1 MDEPTAGDELNEG
14 IMKQM
19 TGGDEM
25 EGRAMYAKT
34 MCKFTPQFELVCCTN
49 HLFNIKS
56 TDKGTWRRIRQ
67 VPFNAEFVDEADYE
81 IKRKQGLLND
91 PEKPVYMKDLDMK
104 EKLPSFVEVFTAK
117 LVERAN
123 KTGGVV
129 KDCPL
134 VLEASKKYEERE
146 NFWRQFMNDNIA
158 KGTENDK
165 IKKTEIRNIFNEW
178 YQTNYQQ
185 RPPKATELYEQLDK
199 NIGRQRNKAWYGW
212 KIIYGEYDSEDDDS
226 SDSN

>member
-1 MDEPTAGDELNEG
+1 
-14 IMKQM
+14 MK
-19 TGGDEM
+19 
-25 EGRAMYAKT
+25 
-34 MCKFTPQFELVCCTN
+34 L
-49 HLFNIKS
+49 
-56 TDKGTWRRIRQ
+56 
-67 VPFNAEFVDEADYE
+67 DYE
-81 IKRKQGLLND
+81 IKRKQGLLDD

-165 IKKTEIRNIFNEW
+165 IKKTEIRNIF
-178 YQTNYQQ
+178 Q
-185 RPPKATELYEQLDK
+185 
-199 NIGRQRNKAWYGW
+199 
-212 KIIYGEYDSEDDDS
+212 
-226 SDSN
+226 

>member
-1 MDEPTAGDELNEG
+1 
-14 IMKQM
+14 
-19 TGGDEM
+19 
-25 EGRAMYAKT
+25 
-34 MCKFTPQFELVCCTN
+34 
-49 HLFNIKS
+49 
-56 TDKGTWRRIRQ
+56 
-67 VPFNAEFVDEADYE
+67 
-81 IKRKQGLLND
+81 
-91 PEKPVYMKDLDMK
+91 MK
-104 EKLPSFVEVFTAK
+104 EKLPGWIEVFTAK
-117 LVERAN
+117 LIERAN
-123 KTGGVV
+123 ETGGVV

-146 NFWRQFMNDNIA
+146 NSWRQFMNDNIA

-165 IKKTEIRNIFNEW
+165 IKKIEIRNIFNEW

-212 KIIYGEYDSEDDDS
+212 KIVYGDYDSEDDDS